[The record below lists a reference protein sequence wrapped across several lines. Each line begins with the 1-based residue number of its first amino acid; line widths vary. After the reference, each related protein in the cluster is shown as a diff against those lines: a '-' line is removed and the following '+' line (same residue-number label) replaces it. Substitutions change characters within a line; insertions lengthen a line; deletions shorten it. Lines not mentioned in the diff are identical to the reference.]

1 MRTRDD
7 KFRKDDS
14 NKQGCIRKHVYNWN
28 EQKECGQASHM
39 GLPRESKGASKHSRD
54 KESIEVT
61 KAKTTRK
68 EEDHRK
74 EK

>member
-1 MRTRDD
+1 MTNLEKTIATSRAAFVSMCTTGMNR
-7 KFRKDDS
+7 R
-14 NKQGCIRKHVYNWN
+14 NVVRP
-28 EQKECGQASHM
+28 SHM
-39 GLPRESKGASKHSRD
+39 GLPRESKGASKHSGD